1 MKGNA
6 VIGQSGGPT
15 AVINASLAGA
25 VEGAVAGDPIDHIY
39 GMRYGIRGLLD
50 DDLVDLS
57 TLGPERLARLART
70 PSSALGSTRY
80 KLTDDDLPAA
90 LEALKARDI
99 RYFFL
104 IGGNDTMDTIHRVE
118 TYCRENGYELRGV
131 GIPKTVDN
139 DLYGTDHTPG
149 FPSAARD
156 IALSVQQA
164 ARLARDMQKV
174 DQYAVFQAIGRDA
187 GWLAAAA
194 TLARQSEADG
204 PHLVYIPEA
213 PMSPEEFLKDVTRCV
228 ERYGYAY
235 IVCGEG
241 VLWQDGTPVSA
252 SRTTDD
258 FSNIEFGAMGG
269 SSAALNL
276 HRLIAEHTG
285 YRGEFQITESL
296 PMCAADR
303 ASELDRREAYG
314 CGGEAVRLAGEGAS
328 GVMVTIVRTR
338 ETPYESAFGT
348 ADLSEVARRTHR
360 MPDAFY
366 DTAGH
371 MPTDAFRAYAA
382 PLVGELP
389 GYETLDHLQREQ
401 RRTR

>member
-6 VIGQSGGPT
+6 IIGQSGGPT

-25 VEGAVAGDPIDHIY
+25 IAAATGSARIGRIY

-50 DDLVDLS
+50 DHIIDLS
-57 TLGPERLARLART
+57 SLGADRLARLART

-80 KLTDDDLPAA
+80 KLADDDLPAV
-90 LEALKARDI
+90 LEALRARDI

-118 TYCRENGYELRGV
+118 AYCREDGYELRGV

-174 DQYAVFQAIGRDA
+174 DQYAVFQAVGRDA

-194 TLARQSEADG
+194 GLAKRSDADG
-204 PHLVYIPEA
+204 PHLVYIPEV
-213 PMSPEEFLKDVTRCV
+213 PISPEGFLADVTRCV
-228 ERYGYAY
+228 EDYGYAY
-235 IVCGEG
+235 VVCGEG
-241 VLWQDGTPVSA
+241 VLWEDGTPVSA
-252 SRTTDD
+252 SRTTDA
-258 FSNIEFGAMGG
+258 FANIEFGAMGG

-303 ASELDRREAYG
+303 VSEVDRREAYD
-314 CGGEAVRLAGEGAS
+314 CGGEAVRIATGGAS
-328 GVMVTIVRTR
+328 GVMVTIERTG
-338 ETPYESAFGT
+338 EAPYESAFGT
-348 ADLSEVARRTHR
+348 ADLSTVARRTHR

-366 DTAGH
+366 DPAGRL
-371 MPTDAFRAYAA
+371 PTDAFRAYAA

-389 GYETLDHLQREQ
+389 AYETLDDLQREH
-401 RRTR
+401 RRSR

>member
-25 VEGAVAGDPIDHIY
+25 VEASVAGEQIGHIY

-57 TLGPERLARLART
+57 TLGPDRLSRLART

-80 KLTDDDLPAA
+80 KLKDDDLPAV

-99 RYFFL
+99 RHFFL
-104 IGGNDTMDTIHRVE
+104 IGGNDTMETIHRVE
-118 TYCRENGYELRGV
+118 AYCRENGYELCGV

-164 ARLARDMQKV
+164 SRLARDMQKV

-194 TLARQSEADG
+194 TLARRSEADG

-213 PMSPEEFLKDVTRCV
+213 PMSPEGFLNDVTRCI
-228 ERYGYAY
+228 EAYGYVY

-241 VLWQDGTPVSA
+241 VVWQDGTPVSA

-303 ASELDRREAYG
+303 VSELDRREAYG
-314 CGGEAVRLAGEGAS
+314 CGEEAVRLATAGAS
-328 GVMVTIVRTR
+328 GVMVTIERTG

-348 ADLSEVARRTHR
+348 AELGEVARRTHR
-360 MPDAFY
+360 MPDDFY

-371 MPTDAFRAYAA
+371 LPTDAFRTYAA
-382 PLVGELP
+382 PLVGDLP
-389 GYETLDHLQREQ
+389 AYETLDRLQREQ